1 MALTDEQI
9 AEMDNISGIS
19 QDKFAE
25 MDALV
30 NNSFPVAQPEYKK
43 MSLKEVFSAT
53 PEELNENVK
62 ALGRQRLQQRQEWE
76 QNHPVISEM
85 QKAFQPNYRADL
97 IDMQNQAE
105 YGMQVPL
112 GQSIKSDFQKA
123 GQNLVPS
130 VNIVTTAL
138 TGKPI
143 STGKLLPTIAN
154 AARQGAI
161 QGGVEGLTGGLADEG
176 LSVNA
181 LNRGLQGVKVG
192 ASVGGLVPPAT
203 KLADFGWD
211 ITKRV
216 GKGLVQG
223 GHEAVGISKNA
234 IDRMKVSPRGA
245 SLSENNDIIGSEEF
259 ITDVA
264 ERFNNGIQQLKN
276 QEINAFAK
284 ARDNLIAQNKDVTV
298 DVTPYTQK
306 AFDKINALGFLDENG
321 FTPAG
326 NNAENL
332 NKFLNALDYYSGK
345 NLDISALQSLKT
357 DVLDPIINYKAPPNQ
372 YLGKPTESLQKIA
385 KEMRKDIN
393 DVLNEK
399 LGSEYGAI
407 NKKLSEVLDITD
419 KNSELKDLTNSK
431 TLFNLATK
439 LKKVGT
445 TRVSTARELKKLEK
459 IMNDN
464 GIKISDYSI
473 IDDILDHN
481 TAKEISRKVETG
493 LAGGLANIVRR
504 SAAQPI
510 IEKMIGWQD
519 TINPIINTLQGV
531 GRKVR
536 PAGKV
541 LQSPTLYSGLGEP
554 ILYGGIVYNEDR
566 Y

>member
-1 MALTDEQI
+1 MANSLNELPQGFVLD
-9 AEMDNISGIS
+9 DLPDGFVL
-19 QDKFAE
+19 DKQP
-25 MDALV
+25 
-30 NNSFPVAQPEYKK
+30 SQPEYKK
-43 MSLKEVFSAT
+43 MSLKEVWKAT
-53 PEELNENVK
+53 PEEYNEYVK
-62 ALGRQRLQQRQEWE
+62 ATARHELEKRKEWEKNHPFISEIQKNFQPATVFTGQSYRSQVPEWE
-76 QNHPVISEM
+76 QQAKYGIHPAPIKEQLKTDAKIMGLNMVAPI
-85 QKAFQPNYRADL
+85 N
-97 IDMQNQAE
+97 
-105 YGMQVPL
+105 L
-112 GQSIKSDFQKA
+112 GVAMYTGGA
-123 GQNLVPS
+123 G
-130 VNIVTTAL
+130 TAKGFMPAVL
-138 TGKPI
+138 TA
-143 STGKLLPTIAN
+143 T
-154 AARQGAI
+154 RQGAI
-161 QGGVEGLTGGLADEG
+161 QGGVEGLTSGLADEG

-181 LNRGLQGVKVG
+181 LKRGGLGAATGATVG
-192 ASVGGLVPPAT
+192 ALVSPAT
-203 KLADFGWD
+203 RLADFGWD

-264 ERFNNGIQQLKN
+264 EKFNNGVKQLKN

-345 NLDISALQSLKT
+345 NLDISDLQSLKT

-419 KNSELKDLTNSK
+419 SNPELKDLTNAKS
-431 TLFNLATK
+431 LFNLATK

-473 IDDILDHN
+473 VDDILDHN

-493 LAGGLANIVRR
+493 LAGGLANIARR
-504 SAAQPI
+504 AAAQPI

-519 TINPIINTLQGV
+519 TINPIIDTLQGV

-541 LQSPTLYSGLGEP
+541 LQSPTLYSGLSVP
-554 ILYGGIVYNEDR
+554 TLYGGVVYNRDKE
-566 Y
+566 